1 LEDIA
6 LMRAI
11 PNMHVFQ
18 PCDGPEAKAIV
29 KAVANIDGPCYVRL
43 GRLAVESVN
52 DPETYTYEYGKGI
65 VMQKGEK
72 VAIVAT
78 GMMVQEALEAAK
90 ELDFDPTV
98 VNINTIKPIDADLI
112 KELAKTHDAIVT
124 VEEHN
129 VIGGLGGAVA
139 EVLASETDRCPQ
151 YMLGVQDTFGQ
162 SGTPAELLDHYG
174 LNAKHIAEYVKNL
187 CK

>member
-1 LEDIA
+1 A

-139 EVLASETDRCPQ
+139 EVLAPEKDRCPQ

>member
-1 LEDIA
+1 
-6 LMRAI
+6 MRAI

-29 KAVANIDGPCYVRL
+29 KAVADIDGPCYVRL

-52 DPETYTYEYGKGI
+52 DPETYTFEYGKGV

-72 VAIVAT
+72 VAIIAT

-98 VNINTIKPIDADLI
+98 VNIHTIKPIDADLI

-139 EVLASETDRCPQ
+139 EVLASEKERCPQ
-151 YMLGVQDTFGQ
+151 YMMGVQDTFGQ

-174 LNAKHIAEYVKNL
+174 LNAKHIKEFVEAIK
-187 CK
+187 